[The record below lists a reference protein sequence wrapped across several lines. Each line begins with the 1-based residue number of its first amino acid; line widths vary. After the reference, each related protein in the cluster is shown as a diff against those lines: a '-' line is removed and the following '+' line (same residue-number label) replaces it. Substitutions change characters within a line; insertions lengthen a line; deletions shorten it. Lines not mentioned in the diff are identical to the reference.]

1 MIFSHVKADKSSFV
15 GRGRQGHLAPA
26 RQLQEACD
34 GRLRLSITDKFSA
47 IDGGRE
53 AAGPGCC
60 RGLPPISDSGVGG
73 LTSARH
79 WPNSTQR
86 ELADF
91 GASTADVYR
100 ELATP
105 FWRAPPPC

>member
-1 MIFSHVKADKSSFV
+1 MAAIAESSLTKSQAF
-15 GRGRQGHLAPA
+15 RGREVPGLIGPLGRFVATFGLWRRRIRERRVLA
-26 RQLQEACD
+26 QLTE
-34 GRLRLSITDKFSA
+34 
-47 IDGGRE
+47 
-53 AAGPGCC
+53 
-60 RGLPPISDSGVGG
+60 
-73 LTSARH
+73 
-79 WPNSTQR
+79 R

>member
-1 MIFSHVKADKSSFV
+1 MAGFAYQSLTNSQLSAAPGSRRAGLLS
-15 GRGRQGHLAPA
+15 RLAANLRQWRRRIDERAALA
-26 RQLQEACD
+26 
-34 GRLRLSITDKFSA
+34 RL
-47 IDGGRE
+47 
-53 AAGPGCC
+53 
-60 RGLPPISDSGVGG
+60 
-73 LTSARH
+73 
-79 WPNSTQR
+79 TQR

>member
-1 MIFSHVKADKSSFV
+1 MAGFAYQSLTNSQLST
-15 GRGRQGHLAPA
+15 APA
-26 RQLQEACD
+26 RSPAS
-34 GRLRLSITDKFSA
+34 RR
-47 IDGGRE
+47 
-53 AAGPGCC
+53 
-60 RGLPPISDSGVGG
+60 GG
-73 LTSARH
+73 LLSRLTANLRQWRRRIDERAALARL
-79 WPNSTQR
+79 TQR